1 MRDLATLSRILGEAL
16 GRHFAAQRAVEVGG
30 GCIHRALLVEGVEG
44 IEATAGRYFV
54 KLGGAAQ
61 RDAFEAEADGL
72 HALAA
77 AAAIRV
83 PAVVAAG
90 SLDAQSFLVLEA
102 LELGARG
109 DQARLGRA
117 IARMHASTGARYG
130 WPRDNYIGATP
141 QHNGMDDDWPRF
153 FRERRLR
160 PQLER
165 AAERGHGTRL
175 YERGLLL
182 VERVDVLLA
191 GHRPEASLL
200 HGDLWGGNAGF
211 LRDGTP
217 VVFDPAVSRG
227 DAEADLAMTELFGG
241 FGGEF
246 YAGYR
251 EIRPI
256 DAGYA
261 VRKHLYNLYHVL
273 NHANLFGGGYP
284 GQAAAMIERL
294 LAHTGG

>member
-1 MRDLATLSRILGEAL
+1 MADRAVLSRILGEAR
-16 GRHFAAQRAVEVGG
+16 GRRFAATRASRVRG
-30 GCIHRALLVEGVEG
+30 GCIDRAFLVEG
-44 IEATAGRYFV
+44 AGERYFV
-54 KLGGAAQ
+54 KLGDAGR
-61 RDAFEAEADGL
+61 RDAFEAEANGL
-72 HALAA
+72 RALAA
-77 AAAIRV
+77 SGAIRV

-90 SLDAQSFLVLEA
+90 SLEAQSFLVLEA
-102 LELGARG
+102 LDLGARG
-109 DQARLGRA
+109 SQAELGRA
-117 IARMHASTGARYG
+117 VARMHANTGAHFARFG
-130 WPRDNYIGATP
+130 WPRENYIGATP

-160 PQLER
+160 PQLEL
-165 AAERGHGTRL
+165 AAASGHGARL

-182 VERVDVLLA
+182 CERTDDLLA
-191 GHRPEASLL
+191 GRRPEPSLL

-217 VVFDPAVSRG
+217 VVFDPAVYRG

-241 FGGEF
+241 FGADF

-251 EIRPI
+251 EIRAI
-256 DAGYA
+256 GAGYA

-273 NHANLFGGGYP
+273 NHANLFGGGYA

-294 LAHTGG
+294 LAHAGR